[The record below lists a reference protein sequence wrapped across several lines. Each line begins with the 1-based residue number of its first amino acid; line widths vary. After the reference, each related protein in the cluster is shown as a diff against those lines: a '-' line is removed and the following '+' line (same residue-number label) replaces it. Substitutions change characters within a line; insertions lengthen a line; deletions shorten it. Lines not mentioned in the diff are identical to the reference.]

1 MTAKEPNTIP
11 QPTDKTMFHMYVARG
26 CPFCHRVLATLAL
39 TGLKD
44 QVTYT
49 WMRNVKSE
57 AGWEIEPGK
66 DPLFGANFLREV
78 YEQLEP
84 GAGRRKSVP
93 LLVDL
98 SSKTLLSISS
108 AEMTRY
114 FARGMNGA
122 HSVPREL
129 SPVDLVEQIDAMN
142 AWLHSHVNRAVY
154 TVAFATEQA
163 DYEEKVGNLFRSLD
177 ELESRLTTQ
186 SYLLGNTL
194 TESDLYLL
202 ATLERFDSVYYPL
215 FKCGY
220 RRIADYPVLSNY
232 HERLAAIDGVAETYS
247 HACTKEH
254 YYRSVMHV
262 DGQVRDLNPSRL
274 VPVDPFTH
282 ETTGA
287 AACSGPSSLTEFIH
301 KKQEKTLCESPF

>member
-1 MTAKEPNTIP
+1 MTGTESNSIP
-11 QPTDKTMFHMYVARG
+11 QPIDHTRLHLYLAWG

-49 WMRNVKSE
+49 WMRNVKNE

-66 DPLFGANFLREV
+66 DPLFGATFLRDI
-78 YEQLEP
+78 YERLES
-84 GAGRRKSVP
+84 GAGHRPSVP

-98 SSKTLLSISS
+98 SSKTLLSSSS
-108 AEMTRY
+108 AETTRY
-114 FARGMNGA
+114 FARGMNGSC
-122 HSVPREL
+122 SVLREL
-129 SPVDLVEQIDAMN
+129 CPVDLVQQIDSMN
-142 AWLHSHVNRAVY
+142 AWLHDHVNRAVY
-154 TVAFATEQA
+154 IVGFATEQA
-163 DYEEKVGNLFRSLD
+163 DYEEKVGMLFSSLD
-177 ELESRLTTQ
+177 QLDSRLAAQ
-186 SYLLGNTL
+186 PYLLGNTL

-215 FKCGY
+215 FKCSY
-220 RRIADYPVLSNY
+220 RRVADYSALSDY
-232 HERLAAIDGVAETYS
+232 RERLMAIDGVAETYN

-254 YYRSVMHV
+254 YYLSVMHV

-282 ETTGA
+282 ERT
-287 AACSGPSSLTEFIH
+287 
-301 KKQEKTLCESPF
+301 